1 MQWTVPPPLNAAAA
15 VLVTALVF
23 AAGAY
28 FARTGVRTIGA
39 GMFRNHRT
47 GEVIGGWQAR
57 ALGYFLLV
65 PGGRRVRGDSRRLPA
80 QRGQSLPRF
89 MMVPARRR
97 RWDWSAGCHGDTL
110 PPCAPR
116 RSDCSQWRTHRG
128 TT

>member
-65 PGGRRVRGDSRRLPA
+65 LGGGACVAIAVVFLLSA
-80 QRGQSLPRF
+80 ANRF
-89 MMVPARRR
+89 RA
-97 RWDWSAGCHGDTL
+97 S
-110 PPCAPR
+110 
-116 RSDCSQWRTHRG
+116 
-128 TT
+128 